1 MKNASLRSAPTPAEN
16 SFETSAPDA
25 KRILRPAI
33 NLAKKVLPVICPN
46 PNVSITA
53 LPMPKITLGCR

>member
-16 SFETSAPDA
+16 SFETPDA
-25 KRILRPAI
+25 KRVNLRPAI
-33 NLAKKVLPVICPN
+33 NLVKKVLPVICPN

-53 LPMPKITLGCR
+53 LPMPKVTFGCR